1 MFCLV
6 LCSCGDTSHTYTHTR
21 AHTRTLTHTRTH
33 AYTHTRIHAH
43 THTRTYAH
51 THTRTHAHTHT
62 RTHARTH
69 KYYTHACALGLDI
82 HTHVMIFCS
91 LCTNTKMSSLP
102 SSSRS
107 MRLSRGLQ
115 PRMQRLSAF
124 LLLALA
130 TSGSIIAAGGG
141 VEEDVK
147 PDNETDVSDKLPV
160 TRPQVDMVCM
170 CPHCVC
176 VCVCVCARARASVWV
191 CVRAYVCIFACVCVL
206 CVYMGVCMCVRI
218 CRCVM

>member
-1 MFCLV
+1 
-6 LCSCGDTSHTYTHTR
+6 
-21 AHTRTLTHTRTH
+21 
-33 AYTHTRIHAH
+33 
-43 THTRTYAH
+43 
-51 THTRTHAHTHT
+51 
-62 RTHARTH
+62 
-69 KYYTHACALGLDI
+69 
-82 HTHVMIFCS
+82 
-91 LCTNTKMSSLP
+91 MSSLP

-176 VCVCVCARARASVWV
+176 VCVCVCARARV
-191 CVRAYVCIFACVCVL
+191 C
-206 CVYMGVCMCVRI
+206 MGVCACI
-218 CRCVM
+218 CMYFCMRMRLVCIYGRVYVCENM